1 MKEQFEWIHSW
12 CDEAGKADLP
22 RVLLVGDSITHN
34 YQEKVRE
41 LLRGVCYV
49 DYVAT
54 SYAIDTKIYNHLV
67 YDFMTD
73 SNYALIH
80 FNHGLHG
87 IHMPK
92 RSYKSKLEKLLS
104 KVDKAIKIILTTST
118 IVYREGNKRLDG
130 AWMKRVRER
139 NAAVREVAVEHGY
152 VVDDLYS
159 VSVSIP
165 KEYRYMDGTHYLQEG
180 YSMLAEKVAE
190 CIQRELHALKKSI

>member
-12 CDEAGKADLP
+12 CDDTLQNDLP

-41 LLRGVCYV
+41 LLKGICYV
-49 DYVAT
+49 DYVST
-54 SYAIDTKIYNHLV
+54 SYAIDAKIYNQLV
-67 YDFMTD
+67 YAFMTD

-87 IHMPK
+87 IHLSK
-92 RSYKSKLEKLLS
+92 KSYRSRVKKLLS
-104 KVDKAIKIILTTST
+104 KVNKDVKLILATST

-139 NAAVREVAVEHGY
+139 NAAVTEIAEEKGY
-152 VVDDLYS
+152 AIDDLYT
-159 VSVSIP
+159 VSASIP
-165 KEYRYMDGTHYLQEG
+165 KEYRYVDGTHYLQEG
-180 YSMLAEKVAE
+180 YAMLAEIVAE
-190 CIQRELHALKKSI
+190 CIHKELKR

>member
-12 CDEAGKADLP
+12 CDENWQNDLP

-49 DYVAT
+49 DYIST
-54 SYAIDTKIYNHLV
+54 SYAIDTKMYNQLV
-67 YDFMTD
+67 YNFMTD
-73 SNYALIH
+73 SKYALIH

-87 IHMPK
+87 IHLSK
-92 RSYKSKLEKLLS
+92 KSYKSRMNKLLS
-104 KVDKAIKIILTTST
+104 KIDKDVKLIVATST

-139 NAAVREVAVEHGY
+139 NAAVQEIAAEKGCT
-152 VVDDLYS
+152 VDDLYT

-165 KEYRYMDGTHYLQEG
+165 KEYRYVDGTHYLQEG
-180 YSMLAEKVAE
+180 YAMLAETVAA
-190 CIQRELHALKKSI
+190 CIRKNLGK

>member
-12 CDEAGKADLP
+12 CDENWQNDLP

-49 DYVAT
+49 DYIST
-54 SYAIDTKIYNHLV
+54 SYAIDSKMYNQLV
-67 YDFMTD
+67 YNFMTD
-73 SNYALIH
+73 SKYALIH

-87 IHMPK
+87 IHLSK
-92 RSYKSKLEKLLS
+92 KSYKSRMNKLLS
-104 KVDKAIKIILTTST
+104 KIDKDVKLILATST

-139 NAAVREVAVEHGY
+139 NAAVQEIAAEKGCT
-152 VVDDLYS
+152 VDDLYS
-159 VSVSIP
+159 VSTSIP
-165 KEYRYMDGTHYLQEG
+165 KEYRYVDGTHYLQEG
-180 YSMLAEKVAE
+180 YAMLAEMVAA
-190 CIQRELHALKKSI
+190 CIRKNLGK

>member
-12 CDEAGKADLP
+12 CDEAGKKDLP
-22 RVLLVGDSITHN
+22 RVVLVGDSITHN

-54 SYAIDTKIYNHLV
+54 SYAIDVKIYNDLV

-73 SNYALIH
+73 SDYTLIH

-87 IHMPK
+87 IHLPK
-92 RSYKSKLEKLLS
+92 RSYKSKLAKLLA
-104 KVDKAIKIILTTST
+104 KVDDNVKILLATST
-118 IVYREGNKRLDG
+118 VVYKEGNKRLDG
-130 AWMKRVRER
+130 VWMKRVKER
-139 NAAVREVAVEHGY
+139 NAAVCELASEKGY
-152 VVDDLYS
+152 AIDDLYS

-165 KEYRYMDGTHYLQEG
+165 KEYRYEDGTHYLEKG
-180 YSMLAEKVAE
+180 YAMLAEKVAE
-190 CIQRELHALKKSI
+190 CIRTELKK